1 MYGFIGD
8 HRRRALL
15 LPEVRQ
21 RAHFQ
26 AVFNPVVYKCMCT
39 TTTVCV
45 AAANL
50 KLKQLL
56 FGLRRRRIY
65 ISRYIYLYAFFIHA
79 SLPCYITILLVYLSC
94 MLVQKNVLLL
104 LMNALSL
111 IISVEGG
118 TGLWSFFLTKILLLF
133 FSWKC
138 CLIINKCV
146 YVCVFSVWMSF
157 IWRKRLLH

>member
-8 HRRRALL
+8 HRRRALLL

-26 AVFNPVVYKCMCT
+26 AVFNPVVYKCMC

-118 TGLWSFFLTKILLLF
+118 TGL
-133 FSWKC
+133 
-138 CLIINKCV
+138 
-146 YVCVFSVWMSF
+146 
-157 IWRKRLLH
+157 

>member
-8 HRRRALL
+8 HRRRALLL

-26 AVFNPVVYKCMCT
+26 AVFNPVVYKCMC

-65 ISRYIYLYAFFIHA
+65 ISRYIYMPSSFMQVYRV
-79 SLPCYITILLVYLSC
+79 ILQY
-94 MLVQKNVLLL
+94 
-104 LMNALSL
+104 
-111 IISVEGG
+111 
-118 TGLWSFFLTKILLLF
+118 
-133 FSWKC
+133 
-138 CLIINKCV
+138 
-146 YVCVFSVWMSF
+146 Y
-157 IWRKRLLH
+157 